1 ISRNVKIAAMV
12 MYDQEHFS
20 VKLICRCLGFSS
32 RTFSH
37 IRRVWEET
45 GDVEKAKPT
54 TRGRP
59 RILNHDDVEYL
70 LALVRAFPD
79 FFLDELLDPCT
90 MNRFISVNFSII
102 SRTLL
107 EAGQS
112 CKRITLI
119 AAERNKDLC
128 SHHVLKAAECT
139 PKQWVFMDETH
150 KDKRTLTRRYGRSWQ
165 GTRAPTAVE
174 GSMTR
179 DLFLDFFEHSVVS
192 FAHICV

>member
-1 ISRNVKIAAMV
+1 MYRRISRDVKIAAMV

-20 VKLICRCLGFSS
+20 VELICRCLGFSS
-32 RTFSH
+32 RTFSR
-37 IRRVWEET
+37 IRRLWEET

-79 FFLDELLDPCT
+79 FFLDELLDLCT
-90 MNRFISVNFSII
+90 TNRFISVNFSII
-102 SRTLL
+102 CRTLL

-112 CKRITLI
+112 RKRITLI
-119 AAERNKDLC
+119 AAERNEDLR

-150 KDKRTLTRRYGRSWQ
+150 KDERTLTRRY
-165 GTRAPTAVE
+165 ATAVE

>member
-1 ISRNVKIAAMV
+1 RRISRDVKIAAMV

-20 VKLICRCLGFSS
+20 VELICRCLGFSS
-32 RTFSH
+32 RTFSR
-37 IRRVWEET
+37 IRRLWEET

-59 RILNHDDVEYL
+59 RILNHDDDVEYL

-79 FFLDELLDPCT
+79 FFLDELLDLCT
-90 MNRFISVNFSII
+90 TNRFISVNFSII
-102 SRTLL
+102 CRTLL

-112 CKRITLI
+112 RKRITLI
-119 AAERNKDLC
+119 AAERNKDLR

-150 KDKRTLTRRYGRSWQ
+150 KDERTLTRRYGRSRR
-165 GTRAPTAVE
+165 GTRARVRG

-192 FAHICV
+192 FAH